1 MELERCCGERARI
14 ILPAAKLVCSK
25 MGLRK
30 ETLLVLEL
38 SAIRFWI
45 CTGRDWN
52 FTTEVSFVLVAAPQ
66 VLQTRLR
73 ETSGQSAAH
82 EFTMRRSTLRQK
94 RN

>member
-45 CTGRDWN
+45 SQAVIGTLQPRCLSSSWLPPKSYKRD
-52 FTTEVSFVLVAAPQ
+52 
-66 VLQTRLR
+66 
-73 ETSGQSAAH
+73 
-82 EFTMRRSTLRQK
+82 
-94 RN
+94 